1 MSLGDDARPTAAELR
16 AARTFAH
23 PLRLRIL
30 SLLTGVE
37 LSAAEVAREL
47 GITQANASYH
57 LRRLADAGELVVAT
71 TEKVR
76 GGVAKKYRYVA
87 REAESNRSPDESAT
101 RPVRMQANRAALNS
115 ELERRIPMVER
126 GPALFADGEVWV
138 DPEVWKQAHDL
149 VAQASMLVHDHAR
162 PPRTEGAR
170 RVSFVS
176 WLFPMGDDD
185 ATR

>member
-1 MSLGDDARPTAAELR
+1 M
-16 AARTFAH
+16 AH

-57 LRRLADAGELVVAT
+57 LRLLADVGQLQVSG

-87 REAESNRSPDESAT
+87 ATDIAAQEPGAPAQDAVADPTAPDADRTTRTEAAEA
-101 RPVRMQANRAALNS
+101 
-115 ELERRIPMVER
+115 
-126 GPALFADGEVWV
+126 
-138 DPEVWKQAHDL
+138 
-149 VAQASMLVHDHAR
+149 AR
-162 PPRTEGAR
+162 PQ
-170 RVSFVS
+170 V
-176 WLFPMGDDD
+176 
-185 ATR
+185 